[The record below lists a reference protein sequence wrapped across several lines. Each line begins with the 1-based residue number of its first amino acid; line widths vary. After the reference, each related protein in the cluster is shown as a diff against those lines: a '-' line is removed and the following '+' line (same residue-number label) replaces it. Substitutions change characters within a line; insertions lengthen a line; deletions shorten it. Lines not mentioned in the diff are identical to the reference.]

1 MHLGR
6 RYVALFGAAVLLA
19 ITLVSAPGLLA
30 QNSTPMTGM
39 AGMGTPAANAGR
51 PAHIHSGI
59 CDTLG
64 DVVYPLTNLVAP
76 SGATSGQASAI
87 VAETSFTTV
96 DASLDDLLAGTFA
109 VNVHE
114 SVENI
119 GNYIACGDIGGAV
132 DAQGAL
138 VIGLRELNNSGFTGI
153 AFLAPNASDASQTDV
168 SVFIA
173 QGLAGGAAAP
183 MATPGM

>member
-6 RYVALFGAAVLLA
+6 RYVALFGAAFLFA
-19 ITLVSAPGLLA
+19 MTLISAPGLMA
-30 QNSTPMTGM
+30 QNATPAPGM
-39 AGMGTPAANAGR
+39 AGMASPAANAGR
-51 PAHIHSGI
+51 PAHIHSGS
-59 CDTLG
+59 CANLG

-76 SGATSGQASAI
+76 TGVTSGQATAI

-96 DASLDDLLAGTFA
+96 DTSLNDLLAGTFA

-114 SVENI
+114 SAENI
-119 GNYIACGDIGGAV
+119 GTYIACGDIGGAL

-138 VIGLRELNNSGFTGI
+138 VIGLHELNNSGFTGI
-153 AFLAPNASDASQTDV
+153 AFLAPNASNAAQTDV

-173 QGLAGGAAAP
+173 QNLAGATG
-183 MATPGM
+183 MATPTS